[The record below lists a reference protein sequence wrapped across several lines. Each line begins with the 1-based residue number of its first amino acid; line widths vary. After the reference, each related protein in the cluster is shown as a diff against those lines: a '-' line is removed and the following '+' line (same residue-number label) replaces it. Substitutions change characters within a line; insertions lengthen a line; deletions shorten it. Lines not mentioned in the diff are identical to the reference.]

1 MNEMQTE
8 ITDRA
13 YAMASTGAALY
24 IARHSGLF
32 CSQPADDVEQNLY
45 QSWLPDQPLPTLALA
60 LSPEFAID
68 GLILAGINGGVARSE
83 DAGETW
89 QALQFRIPP
98 PLVTCLALSPT
109 FDSDGC
115 VLAGSYEDGIC
126 RSGDGGRS
134 WAAANFGLFDHN
146 VLCLAL
152 SPAFAEDGLAFSGT
166 SSGIYRSQNGGR
178 LWQDLS
184 MPSGDETVLSLA
196 LSPGFA
202 ADGGLYA
209 GTEAHGL
216 LHSSDGGNRWQRLQL
231 PDGAVNSLIV
241 SPGGDSDYRL
251 IAQVDESA
259 LLSEDRGKNWQLL
272 ASADVD
278 AVALADDAS
287 LLIALADG
295 SVTQVEL

>member
-8 ITDRA
+8 ITDRT

-68 GLILAGINGGVARSE
+68 GLILAGINGGVARSD

-115 VLAGSYEDGIC
+115 VLAGSYEDGIF

-152 SPAFAEDGLAFSGT
+152 SPAFSDDGLAFAGT

-216 LHSSDGGNRWQRLQL
+216 LHSSDGGKCWQRLQL
-231 PDGAVNSLIV
+231 TDGAVNSVIV
-241 SPGGDSDYRL
+241 LPGDDSDCRL
-251 IAQVDESA
+251 IAQVDESV
-259 LLSEDRGKNWQLL
+259 LQSEDGGINWQLL

>member
-8 ITDRA
+8 ITDRT

-45 QSWLPDQPLPTLALA
+45 KSWLPDQPLPTLALA

-68 GLILAGINGGVARSE
+68 GLILAGINGGVARSD

-115 VLAGSYEDGIC
+115 VLAGSYEDGIF

-152 SPAFAEDGLAFSGT
+152 SPAFSDDGLAFAGT

-209 GTEAHGL
+209 GTETHGL
-216 LHSSDGGNRWQRLQL
+216 LHSSDGGKRWQRLQL
-231 PDGAVNSLIV
+231 TDGAVNSLIV
-241 SPGGDSDYRL
+241 SPGADSDYRL
-251 IAQVDESA
+251 IAQVDESV
-259 LLSEDRGKNWQLL
+259 LQSQDGGMNWQLL

>member
-32 CSQPADDVEQNLY
+32 CREPGDVVGQNLY

-98 PLVTCLALSPT
+98 PLVTCLALSPA

-115 VLAGSYEDGIC
+115 VLAGSYEDGVF

-134 WAAANFGLFDHN
+134 WTAGNFGLFDHN

-152 SPAFAEDGLAFSGT
+152 SPAFAEDGLAFAGT

-196 LSPGFA
+196 LSQGFA
-202 ADGGLYA
+202 ADGGIYA

-216 LHSSDGGNRWQRLQL
+216 LHSADGGQRWQKLQL

-241 SPGGDSDYRL
+241 LPVDDSDYRL
-251 IAQVDESA
+251 IAQVDESV
-259 LLSEDRGKNWQLL
+259 LLSEDGGMNWQLL

-278 AVALADDAS
+278 AVALAEDAS

-295 SVTQVEL
+295 SVTRVEL